1 MENGKKA
8 AIRVVVVEDS
18 SFMCKLIMNILNA
31 DSDIYVVGTARNG
44 QEAVALVTDLKPD
57 IVTMDV
63 HMPVMDGLEAT
74 KQIMAYHPTPIL
86 IVSASVT
93 KDGMDKIFK
102 AIYYGALD
110 ILDKSR
116 LELLG
121 DQKFGEELIE
131 KIKLL
136 SRIKVVVHP
145 LARLEKT
152 KKAAVVRA
160 QPVGEALDRIVAI
173 AVSTGGPYALLEV
186 LKRLPKDFP
195 CGIVITQH
203 IISGFLE
210 GLVEWLDAECVIRV
224 KVAEDGEKIRRGV
237 AYLAPC
243 DLHMSVG
250 SEGTIRIS
258 DDPPRGGHKPS
269 GDVLLESVASA
280 YGKNAVGVILTGM
293 GSDGADGLRAI
304 KQKSGQTIAQ
314 DEKTSV
320 IFGMPKTAID
330 MGIVDAVL
338 PVGKIAERIM
348 KVLSAD

>member
-1 MENGKKA
+1 MENGTKIT
-8 AIRVVVVEDS
+8 IRVVVVEDS
-18 SFMCKLIMNILNA
+18 FFMCKVIMNILNA
-31 DSDIYVVGTARNG
+31 DPEIYVVGTARNG
-44 QEAVALVTDLKPD
+44 QEAVALVMDLKPD

-86 IVSASVT
+86 IISASVT
-93 KDGMDKIFK
+93 KDGMEKIFK

-121 DQKFGEELIE
+121 DKKFGEELIE

-152 KKAAVVRA
+152 KKVLRVHAQRA
-160 QPVGEALDRIVAI
+160 TEALDKIVAI

-195 CGIVITQH
+195 CGLVISQH

-210 GLVEWLDAECVIRV
+210 GLVEWLDAECQIRV
-224 KVAEDGEKIRRGV
+224 KVAEDGEKIQRGV

-243 DLHMSVG
+243 DLQMRIEPG
-250 SEGTIRIS
+250 GRIRIS

-269 GDVLLESVASA
+269 GDVLLESVALA
-280 YGKNAVGVILTGM
+280 YGQNAVGVILTGM
-293 GSDGADGLRAI
+293 GSDGAEGLRLI
-304 KQKSGQTIAQ
+304 KEKAGQTIAQ

-320 IFGMPKTAID
+320 IFGMPKAAID
-330 MGIVDAVL
+330 LGIVDAVL
-338 PVGKIAERIM
+338 PVGEIAERIA
-348 KVLSAD
+348 KVLSAI